1 MWPDLTQ
8 AVVIQPKLNFAFL
21 DGFCIGPCTF
31 KHECVCVCVW
41 TYLYGQAG
49 LEEKERFYFKSF
61 LNLLLRPAGRWF
73 KDSGTMDGVA
83 RHSKISS
90 LWMQRIR

>member
-31 KHECVCVCVW
+31 KHECVCVCVDIPV
-41 TYLYGQAG
+41 
-49 LEEKERFYFKSF
+49 R
-61 LNLLLRPAGRWF
+61 AGRVRGE
-73 KDSGTMDGVA
+73 GTFLFQVLSQFA
-83 RHSKISS
+83 APASWKVV
-90 LWMQRIR
+90 